1 MDISITRIPNVKKKL
16 CYWRKGCQHKEK
28 LGMGW
33 EHEGRGREGE
43 RIRDMRREEKGVG
56 KK

>member
-1 MDISITRIPNVKKKL
+1 MLAQREV
-16 CYWRKGCQHKEK
+16 
-28 LGMGW
+28 GMGW

-56 KK
+56 KKIEQTREQ